1 MTVMDGLPVKLS
13 PLIMA
18 IQSDIKI
25 WSKDREGRPNSMLI
39 SPCCQTQSN
48 ISTRLKKIH
57 FEIQMI
63 YLSVML
69 GEVLRYWE
77 DRLTA
82 SNTNSYHI
90 GSGLKCFIGA
100 STSRGLMKTARSC
113 GWPASGP
120 MPWRG
125 SIATRP
131 WARCVSPGGWKWL
144 DDRCCSANQAPGQ
157 CAQLRLDLQCTIAF
171 CRAPSNTITLSS
183 DRLKVSKQVRLGLFK
198 IFFQIKCITFG
209 EASKKIKPFLVSN
222 VMQLV
227 QFIYYIS
234 SHKQKKNKLILH
246 DFCLWPPP
254 IMVYLCNILFDLKT
268 PYYSTHNKN

>member
-1 MTVMDGLPVKLS
+1 
-13 PLIMA
+13 
-18 IQSDIKI
+18 
-25 WSKDREGRPNSMLI
+25 
-39 SPCCQTQSN
+39 
-48 ISTRLKKIH
+48 
-57 FEIQMI
+57 MI

-209 EASKKIKPFLVSN
+209 EASKKIKPFLVTN

-234 SHKQKKNKLILH
+234 SHKQKKTNWFFMTFACDHLRSWSIYAIFCLIQKPHIILH
-246 DFCLWPPP
+246 
-254 IMVYLCNILFDLKT
+254 ITKTSTKLFHIPN
-268 PYYSTHNKN
+268 PYAHS

>member
-25 WSKDREGRPNSMLI
+25 WSKDREGRPNSILI

-48 ISTRLKKIH
+48 ISTRRGI
-57 FEIQMI
+57 EI
-63 YLSVML
+63 
-69 GEVLRYWE
+69 LRRQADCE
-77 DRLTA
+77 QHQL
-82 SNTNSYHI
+82 
-90 GSGLKCFIGA
+90 GSGLKCFNGA

-157 CAQLRLDLQCTIAF
+157 CAQLRLDLQCTI
-171 CRAPSNTITLSS
+171 RAPSNTITLSS
-183 DRLKVSKQVRLGLFK
+183 DRLKVSKQV
-198 IFFQIKCITFG
+198 
-209 EASKKIKPFLVSN
+209 
-222 VMQLV
+222 
-227 QFIYYIS
+227 
-234 SHKQKKNKLILH
+234 
-246 DFCLWPPP
+246 
-254 IMVYLCNILFDLKT
+254 
-268 PYYSTHNKN
+268 

>member
-1 MTVMDGLPVKLS
+1 MISQSSDDCHGRTSSQIESFDYGYSIWYQDLEQRQRRS
-13 PLIMA
+13 PKFNV
-18 IQSDIKI
+18 D
-25 WSKDREGRPNSMLI
+25 
-39 SPCCQTQSN
+39 
-48 ISTRLKKIH
+48 
-57 FEIQMI
+57 
-63 YLSVML
+63 
-69 GEVLRYWE
+69 
-77 DRLTA
+77 LTLL
-82 SNTNSYHI
+82 SNTIKHKYQVKKNTFRDPDDLSFCHVRRGI
-90 GSGLKCFIGA
+90 EILRRQADCEQHQLGSGLKCFNGA

-157 CAQLRLDLQCTIAF
+157 CAQLRLDLQCTI
-171 CRAPSNTITLSS
+171 RAPSNTITLSS

-209 EASKKIKPFLVSN
+209 EASKKLYPFYCQMSCN
-222 VMQLV
+222 SCN
-227 QFIYYIS
+227 S
-234 SHKQKKNKLILH
+234 SITFHPTNRKKNKLILH